1 LHLENWIAKAKNE
14 TSFSEK
20 YRRKA
25 MKGFDLDLSLLQA
38 KVWSN
43 GMDFWKCK
51 LLIGRQLQDQ
61 GGTDNG
67 QHIEHTVAIG

>member
-1 LHLENWIAKAKNE
+1 
-14 TSFSEK
+14 
-20 YRRKA
+20 